1 MLWLGAAADGVF
13 GDVGVEGSDG
23 LTVALVVAI
32 EGRWVGEAAGLG
44 CGAVVF
50 EDDADEC
57 GAEVLVVTCGV
68 GKNVE
73 G

>member
-1 MLWLGAAADGVF
+1 MADR
-13 GDVGVEGSDG
+13 